1 MFADAVAEKR
11 AVFMQR
17 DHAFKKVTGVYRA
30 GAILQLNIS
39 SHVVFLT
46 ALK

>member
-1 MFADAVAEKR
+1 MKR
-11 AVFMQR
+11 LQMLFLRNVLSLCRA
-17 DHAFKKVTGVYRA
+17 YRA

-39 SHVVFLT
+39 SHAVFLT